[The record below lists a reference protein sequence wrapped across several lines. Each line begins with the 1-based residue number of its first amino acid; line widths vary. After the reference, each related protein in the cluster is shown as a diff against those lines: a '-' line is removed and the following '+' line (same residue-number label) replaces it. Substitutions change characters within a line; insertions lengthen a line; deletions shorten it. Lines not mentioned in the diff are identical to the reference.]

1 MTIKKP
7 KLWSYK
13 SGAKKGKWRSK
24 AKEYH
29 SFTMKE
35 FYKRQRI
42 IKAQVQEEQEKQE
55 YRRQSYVLTAYYD
68 NEMFFDWRVS
78 ILNSQK
84 SNTEDYLKKVLT
96 NRWEKWAVGKRS
108 EGWSFII
115 EAFEDEFIDKSEASK
130 FLKENVVIWE
140 KR

>member
-7 KLWSYK
+7 RHLYFTDRKEFYRRQKISISL
-13 SGAKKGKWRSK
+13 
-24 AKEYH
+24 KEYH
-29 SFTMKE
+29 LTRKFALE
-35 FYKRQRI
+35 P
-42 IKAQVQEEQEKQE
+42 IKEEQEKQE

-68 NEMFFDWRVS
+68 SEMFFDWRVS

-130 FLKENVVIWE
+130 FLKENVVVWE

>member
-13 SGAKKGKWRSK
+13 SGARKGKWRPK
-24 AKEYH
+24 AKAYH

-35 FYKRQRI
+35 YHKRQRI

-68 NEMFFDWRVS
+68 SEMFFDWRVS

-130 FLKENVVIWE
+130 FLKENVVVWE